1 MTTPRIGCAFVLGWN
16 KGQPNNK
23 EGNRPKEWGRTT
35 PHHSVVLIAWDNAA
49 LNVIRS
55 KTQKR
60 LETKFWSLFLEAKV
74 GRSGQTLCPVTWASL
89 FIVYTLRMSL
99 AMKQLHTSEYAA
111 SSLSLPRDRS

>member
-74 GRSGQTLCPVTWASL
+74 GRSGQTLCPVTNGCVSYS
-89 FIVYTLRMSL
+89 IGVHMVNIG
-99 AMKQLHTSEYAA
+99 
-111 SSLSLPRDRS
+111 LSR